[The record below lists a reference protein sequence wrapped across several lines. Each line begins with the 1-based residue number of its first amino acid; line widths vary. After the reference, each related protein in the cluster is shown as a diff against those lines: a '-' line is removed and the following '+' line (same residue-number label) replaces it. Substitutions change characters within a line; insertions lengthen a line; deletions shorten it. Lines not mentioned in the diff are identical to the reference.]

1 MTLGLY
7 LTRLI
12 GGRIAAVLAGF
23 VLLGLSLDLLETST
37 RLVEEEGVGGL
48 AFYALLR
55 APLVLLTVLP
65 LGVLVGAVLGFLAL
79 AARSEMVVLRALGLS
94 TVRIVAMLMPLV
106 LVCGIVQ
113 NQLAARLGPAAEQM
127 LVERFPALFDRRAI
141 EEEVW
146 LRDWHAVMRI
156 GSATADGASLR
167 DVSIFE
173 LAPGG
178 ELARRIDAASAR
190 YHGEAWRL
198 EGATVTLAD
207 EAPVRMDQMLW
218 TSRLTPAGILSAAR
232 RPELI
237 AAEDVR
243 RILAGERP
251 GSRGTPY
258 YLVQLWRGY
267 AAFLMPAVMVLF
279 SALAGFGLA
288 RSGGGTRFV
297 ALGLLGGTAFVLVDG
312 VLSSLGQAGAMPA
325 APAAFVAPA
334 IFLLIGLW
342 SIVVVEE

>member
-1 MTLGLY
+1 MRLGLY

-37 RLVEEEGVGGL
+37 RLIDEEGVDGL

-55 APLVLLTVLP
+55 APLILLTVLP
-65 LGVLVGAVLGFLAL
+65 LGVLVGAVIGFLAL
-79 AARSEMVVLRALGLS
+79 AARSEMVVLRAVGLS
-94 TVRIVAMLMPLV
+94 TVRIVAMLVPLV
-106 LVCGIVQ
+106 LLCGVAQ

-127 LVERFPALFDRRAI
+127 LVERFPALFESRAI

-146 LRDWHAVMRI
+146 LRDWRAVIRI
-156 GSATADGASLR
+156 GGATADGATLR

-173 LAPGG
+173 LTPGG

-190 YHGEAWRL
+190 YAGEAWRL
-198 EGATVTLAD
+198 ERVTLTLPN
-207 EAPVRMDQMLW
+207 EAPVRLDSTAW
-218 TSRLTPAGILSAAR
+218 PSRLTPAGILSAAR
-232 RPELI
+232 RPELV

-267 AAFLMPAVMVLF
+267 AAFLVPAVMVLF

-297 ALGLLGGTAFVLVDG
+297 ALGVLGGAAFVLVDG
-312 VLSSLGQAGAMPA
+312 VFTSLGQVGAMQA
-325 APAAFVAPA
+325 APAAFIAPA

-342 SIVVVEE
+342 SIVVIEE